1 GRDGA
6 RLDGRGV
13 GADVRLGQGEG
24 GDRALREAR
33 EVSLLLLL
41 GPEELQR
48 LGDADGLVGG
58 QQGGDGAVDA
68 GDEADGPRVA
78 VLREAKPTV
87 LPRDLDAEGAHLPEA
102 VDDVRRHLAGAV
114 DLVAVHLVL
123 EERLQGLEE
132 GPGPRLLL
140 RIRPRVGMDEVET
153 ELAVEQ
159 VTNEALRP
167 PFRFAGGLGDLAGL
181 AGTDLRFR
189 HGSDSTRPRARIPGG
204 LNAAEGRPPRHL
216 PSAPWCRRRPDGPWR
231 TA

>member
-1 GRDGA
+1 H
-6 RLDGRGV
+6 
-13 GADVRLGQGEG
+13 
-24 GDRALREAR
+24 
-33 EVSLLLLL
+33 
-41 GPEELQR
+41 
-48 LGDADGLVGG
+48 
-58 QQGGDGAVDA
+58 
-68 GDEADGPRVA
+68 PRYVNPY
-78 VLREAKPTV
+78 VP
-87 LPRDLDAEGAHLPEA
+87 PPPEA
-102 VDDVRRHLAGAV
+102 VDDGQRHLAGPVA
-114 DLVAVHLVL
+114 LVAVHLVA
-123 EERLQGLEE
+123 EERPQGLEE

-216 PSAPWCRRRPDGPWR
+216 RSAPCRRRGPEGR
-231 TA
+231 GQAHRRARPAPRVRLPAGRAESA